1 MKAGV
6 STAFENLE
14 GFPEDWKTNVPAFV
28 KFVRE
33 HHRPSFMEYGEYPY
47 VKADE
52 IRKALR
58 IKQKVR
64 RDARPDAITSSVRAV
79 TETYDLIAIGAGP
92 AGESAT
98 ELASFFGL
106 RCAVVEKYRAGGTVT
121 TTGGVPTKTL
131 REAALFVSGFRDADV
146 YGLRIAVPPDL
157 AMGVIRTRTWD
168 VCSQLQELTKA
179 NILAR
184 NVDYIEGEAR
194 LDRDGAVHV
203 SRDGGAPVTLRA
215 KVVLIATG
223 SRPQRPK
230 GGAAALP
237 PGIFDTDTIL
247 YRERGAPKAI
257 VIVGGGAVGI
267 EFATICRVLGAS
279 VTIVDRGE
287 RLASMMDGEISK
299 RIEELFRTS
308 GVNVKFGCQL
318 QDVSAH
324 GETLDVTLSS
334 GEHVVA
340 DTVLI
345 AAGRVANTE
354 NIGLESI
361 GVNVDARGRITVDE
375 NFRTSAAGFYAA
387 GDVLRPTLAS
397 IAMEQ
402 GRAAVCSAFGF
413 PFEGNVDPTPVS
425 AIYGMPELSG
435 AGLTEEACREC
446 GLRYEVGRSDLA
458 LTPRGAIA
466 GRGGLLKLIFQRDDR
481 KLVGVHCIG
490 EIASE
495 VVGIGQMAIRC
506 GATLNTLATMSFNT
520 PTYGYA
526 YKYAALDGLRR
537 LAARGDGI
545 PV

>member
-1 MKAGV
+1 M
-6 STAFENLE
+6 
-14 GFPEDWKTNVPAFV
+14 
-28 KFVRE
+28 
-33 HHRPSFMEYGEYPY
+33 
-47 VKADE
+47 
-52 IRKALR
+52 
-58 IKQKVR
+58 
-64 RDARPDAITSSVRAV
+64 

-106 RCAVVEKYRAGGTVT
+106 RCAVIEKNRAGGTVT

-146 YGLRIAVPPDL
+146 YGLRMAVPPDL

-203 SRDGGAPVTLRA
+203 SRDGGAPLTLRA

-299 RIEELFRTS
+299 RIEELFHTS
-308 GVNVKFGCQL
+308 GRRREVR
-318 QDVSAH
+318 
-324 GETLDVTLSS
+324 LS
-334 GEHVVA
+334 VA
-340 DTVLI
+340 
-345 AAGRVANTE
+345 RRR
-354 NIGLESI
+354 
-361 GVNVDARGRITVDE
+361 RGRRHARRHAFE
-375 NFRTSAAGFYAA
+375 RRTC
-387 GDVLRPTLAS
+387 RC
-397 IAMEQ
+397 
-402 GRAAVCSAFGF
+402 RH
-413 PFEGNVDPTPVS
+413 
-425 AIYGMPELSG
+425 G
-435 AGLTEEACREC
+435 AD
-446 GLRYEVGRSDLA
+446 RSRTGPKHRKHWA
-458 LTPRGAIA
+458 RI
-466 GRGGLLKLIFQRDDR
+466 DR
-481 KLVGVHCIG
+481 C
-490 EIASE
+490 
-495 VVGIGQMAIRC
+495 
-506 GATLNTLATMSFNT
+506 
-520 PTYGYA
+520 
-526 YKYAALDGLRR
+526 
-537 LAARGDGI
+537 
-545 PV
+545 